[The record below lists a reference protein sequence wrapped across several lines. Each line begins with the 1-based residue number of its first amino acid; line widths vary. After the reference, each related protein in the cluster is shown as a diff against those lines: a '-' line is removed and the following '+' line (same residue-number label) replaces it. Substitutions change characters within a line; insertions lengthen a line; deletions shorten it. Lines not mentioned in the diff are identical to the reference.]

1 MEVRFLEIFQNNN
14 IVNKNI
20 VISISVIIII
30 AIIAYSLT
38 QIATIEEEN
47 TSYLKDSD
55 EITGMLEKIK
65 QDKIKNDNSD
75 DPYKPKDREWIQS
88 GPFLI
93 DRSEYVL
100 GEKIFVNVGN
110 LPENI
115 KGEMIFV
122 KYINSTHH
130 QPYKTIGF
138 DGSLQQNNFYL
149 GVYPS
154 LSRGFCTADSLI
166 GEWELIFQ
174 GVPIESL
181 KFKFV
186 NQILPGMEEYFR
198 PVC

>member
-1 MEVRFLEIFQNNN
+1 M
-14 IVNKNI
+14 NKNI
-20 VISISVIIII
+20 VITISVIIII
-30 AIIAYSLT
+30 TIIAFSLT
-38 QIATIEEEN
+38 QISTIEEEN
-47 TSYLKDSD
+47 NSYMEVSN
-55 EITGMLEKIK
+55 EIQPVLEKIK
-65 QDKIKNDNSD
+65 QDKIKNDNLD
-75 DPYKPKDREWIQS
+75 NPYVPKEREWISS

-100 GEKIFVNVGN
+100 GEKIFVNIQN

-186 NQILPGMEEYFR
+186 NQILPGMEENFR